1 MPMTEQE
8 FNAKLLSDDA
18 FRQEFKNDP
27 TAFMRS
33 QGMEI
38 PEGMTFEVVESTPQ
52 KQYIVMPPKQSE
64 ELSDDDLA
72 TVSGGTIC
80 FSWSCSSDP

>member
-8 FNAKLLSDDA
+8 FNSRFLNDA
-18 FRQEFKNDP
+18 QFREEFKKDP

-33 QGMEI
+33 QGMKI
-38 PEGMTFEVVESTPQ
+38 PEGVTYEVVESTPQ
-52 KQYIVMPPKQSE
+52 KQYIVMPPMQSE